1 MGEWKTNRFVEEL
14 IRLFEHQDFVIIK
27 VELIQ
32 KILRLFK
39 VFTLAS
45 EFINFT
51 GFKVHVHRGPRSMN
65 INNFI
70 IFRNLITCSP
80 LQGGLFLGFKRF
92 VPYLICWQL
101 MLCTGAFGSAQAG
114 HLRLSGQGGTP
125 GTAQVTSIF

>member
-1 MGEWKTNRFVEEL
+1 MGEWKTNRFLEEL
-14 IRLFEHQDFVIIK
+14 VRLFEHQDFVIIK

-32 KILRLFK
+32 KIVRLFK
-39 VFTLAS
+39 VSHLQVILLILLVAWFM
-45 EFINFT
+45 FIEDLW
-51 GFKVHVHRGPRSMN
+51 SMN

-70 IFRNLITCSP
+70 FFRNLITCSP